1 MKSRIASFKFVDVE
15 TSICEVWDIWEIYF
29 NTVLIVMIVINK
41 KNCLPRKEVLDK
53 FFLLIM
59 NNYQIICAVI

>member
-29 NTVLIVMIVINK
+29 NTVLMVMIVINK
-41 KNCLPRKEVLDK
+41 KNCLPRKE
-53 FFLLIM
+53 
-59 NNYQIICAVI
+59 